1 MLRRRAVLGAAVA
14 SVLLTLAVSDAEAT
28 QPVLIGGGAAGDV
41 YDHAARQVCRL
52 VNEHAGDRY
61 GCLARTAPGSAFNIR
76 AVELGLM
83 EFGLARPGAIRE
95 AVTGKG
101 MWRGQPSER
110 LRAVFGLT
118 SEAAVLV
125 TSADVTEDLVYDV
138 VRTVFENLDALRGA
152 HPALRGLDP
161 AAMLG
166 GLSAPI
172 HPGAARYYQERGWL

>member
-1 MLRRRAVLGAAVA
+1 MPRR
-14 SVLLTLAVSDAEAT
+14 T

-41 YDHAARQVCRL
+41 HDQAARQVCRL
-52 VNEHAGDRY
+52 VNEHAGDKY
-61 GCLARTAPGSAFNIR
+61 GCIARAAPGSVFNIR

-83 EFGLARPGAIRE
+83 EFGLALPGAIRE
-95 AVTGKG
+95 AVAGKG
-101 MWRGQPSER
+101 MWQGQPSER
-110 LRAVFGLT
+110 LLAVFGLT

-125 TSADVTEDLVYDV
+125 TSADVAEDLVYAM
-138 VRTVFENLDALRGA
+138 VRTVFENLDAMRGA
-152 HPALRGLDP
+152 HQALGGLDP

>member
-1 MLRRRAVLGAAVA
+1 MLTRRAVLGAAVA
-14 SVLLTLAVSDAEAT
+14 AMLFALAASDAKAT
-28 QPVLIGGGAAGDV
+28 QPVLIGGGAADDV
-41 YDHAARQVCRL
+41 HDQAARQVCRL
-52 VNEHAGDRY
+52 VNEHAGDKY
-61 GCLARTAPGSAFNIR
+61 GCIARAAPGSVFNIR

-83 EFGLARPGAIRE
+83 EFGLARPSAIRE
-95 AVTGKG
+95 AVTGNG
-101 MWRGQPSER
+101 MWQGQPSER

-125 TSADVTEDLVYDV
+125 TSADVAEELVYDV
-138 VRTVFENLDALRGA
+138 VKIVFENLGALRSA

-161 AAMLG
+161 GAMLG